1 MDSVTRAQI
10 ELAEANERLRQ
21 ERDTFNAR
29 LEEER
34 RMRPIR
40 VAMGW
45 VTVVAYPAIAAAAG
59 YVVFNNQD
67 FNDATVLTSTSAL
80 LVESLGLAITSY
92 RAVLGT
98 AAKRTLAPVTSRP
111 ALGRSQ
117 KQLDSSPPP
126 PS

>member
-1 MDSVTRAQI
+1 MDALTRAQI

-29 LEEER
+29 LEDER

-45 VTVVAYPAIAAAAG
+45 VTVVAYPAIAVAAG
-59 YVVFNNQD
+59 YVVFNNQQ
-67 FNDATVLTSTSAL
+67 FNEATVTTAGSAL

-98 AAKRTLAPVTSRP
+98 AAKRTLAPITTRP
-111 ALGRSQ
+111 APGRRGAKEHGQ
-117 KQLDSSPPP
+117 TG
-126 PS
+126 